1 VLGCGTAVFDDLFEY
16 MKSLEGLRKLMIPG
30 EGREAREVITVIYPG
45 ESEGE
50 GDCHGDG
57 MRMMSAL

>member
-30 EGREAREVITVIYPG
+30 EGRREAREVITVIYPG
-45 ESEGE
+45 E

-57 MRMMSAL
+57 M